1 MKNISQLQT
10 AVDILATEV
19 NELKLKHNDLKRTD
33 ETNEDE
39 LSLKEK
45 ELEEMLEQSVHNQT
59 LLQKEEMQLN
69 EQMCVFRYIC
79 FVHNDLSIVTVNHC
93 FFFRFVISSAVLFS
107 QKFQDSLKEGEDAL
121 QQLFDLQGLTM
132 LEHQMLQ
139 VPQT

>member
-79 FVHNDLSIVTVNHC
+79 FVHNDLSIVTRTYDAGTSNAAGATNMI
-93 FFFRFVISSAVLFS
+93 VICIKFCVVYAYAHVDLFYFIS
-107 QKFQDSLKEGEDAL
+107 TQKKQFEWCC
-121 QQLFDLQGLTM
+121 T
-132 LEHQMLQ
+132 
-139 VPQT
+139 V